1 MAPQKKNSPKTKK
14 VSVTKPTSSEK
25 KGLFS
30 SSTSSKKSSTTKSGP
45 KREDP
50 KKIAAKNMTKGHPGG
65 KAEKKKI
72 ASKMA
77 NKSYARKDTMGS
89 TKATSKSGVERAE
102 RAAKRSAVKE
112 AHSDKDPRAKK
123 ARLDM
128 VRDVRPGMDL
138 VNLLSTSDGVADIIE
153 VSGRPP
159 LPAGGI
165 AVTCPIVFTL
175 SPTFQGGCCGR
186 AHIAL

>member
-1 MAPQKKNSPKTKK
+1 MAPQKKNSPKTKRVAK
-14 VSVTKPTSSEK
+14 TKPTSSK
-25 KGLFS
+25 KKDLIS

-45 KREDP
+45 KRADP
-50 KKIAAKNMTKGHPGG
+50 KKIAAKNMTKGHSGG

-72 ASKMA
+72 A
-77 NKSYARKDTMGS
+77 NKSYAIKDTKGS
-89 TKATSKSGVERAE
+89 TKATSKSGMQRAE

-112 AHSDKDPRAKK
+112 AQCEKVSRAKK

-128 VRDVRPGMDL
+128 AKDVLPGIDL

-165 AVTCPIVFTL
+165 EVTCALVFTL
-175 SPTFQGGCCGR
+175 SPTF
-186 AHIAL
+186 

>member
-1 MAPQKKNSPKTKK
+1 
-14 VSVTKPTSSEK
+14 
-25 KGLFS
+25 
-30 SSTSSKKSSTTKSGP
+30 
-45 KREDP
+45 
-50 KKIAAKNMTKGHPGG
+50 MTKRHPGL
-65 KAEKKKI
+65 KAEKEKI
-72 ASKMA
+72 VSKMA

-89 TKATSKSGVERAE
+89 MKATSKSGVERAE

-112 AHSDKDPRAKK
+112 AQCDKVSRAKK

-128 VRDVRPGMDL
+128 AKDVLPGIDL

-165 AVTCPIVFTL
+165 EVTCPIVFTL
-175 SPTFQGGCCGR
+175 SPTF
-186 AHIAL
+186 